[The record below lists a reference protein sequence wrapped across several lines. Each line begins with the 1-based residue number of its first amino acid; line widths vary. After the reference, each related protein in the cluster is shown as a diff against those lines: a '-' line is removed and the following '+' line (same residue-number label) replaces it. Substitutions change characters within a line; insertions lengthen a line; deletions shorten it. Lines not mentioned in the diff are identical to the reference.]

1 MDYNDLR
8 LQHPVFYYHDYEIIE
23 EEHEIQVRFDFE
35 IGSLSHFNPSFLIQ
49 KPEGTD
55 GAAELELFR
64 EAAFSL
70 GLAELVSYWKLTCA
84 PVVIVEA
91 GHLDEAQIRWWKK
104 LYFNGL
110 RDFFRTNSITAD
122 PEGFMELRS
131 AGRNIGGRPDAR
143 TYHGNLIPVGG
154 GRDSFVSLEVLSS
167 MKQENH
173 AFVIN
178 HVMSAIHSAEAAGYR
193 GSRLIVAERTLDARM
208 LDFNKQG
215 YLNGTT
221 PFNAL
226 TAFAAYL
233 TAVVYGKKY
242 ICLSIE
248 AGSEEDDDDAL
259 GQMYA
264 KTFGFEKDF
273 HAYTETYLS
282 RDIMCFSLL
291 RPLSELQI
299 TGIFCNYRQYHR
311 VFRSCN
317 VGSKTETW
325 CTHCGR
331 CLYVGVMLSAFLDDA
346 QLNAVFGRD
355 MLNDPGMLDLF
366 EQLTGMNEPVTQS
379 SAGTSREEINTAV
392 CMSVKAHLKAGK
404 ELPLLYRQYASTSN
418 YEYYRDRTGLLNAWN
433 DDNLVPEEYR
443 KLVRE
448 KLEEIHYE
456 SENMD
461 R

>member
-1 MDYNDLR
+1 MEYNELR
-8 LQHPVFYYHDYEIIE
+8 KQHPVFYYHDYEIIE
-23 EEHEIQVRFDFE
+23 EQNEIQVRFDFE
-35 IGSLSHFNPSFLIQ
+35 IEDLSHFNPSFLIQ
-49 KPEGTD
+49 KPADSD
-55 GAAELELFR
+55 GITELELFR

-84 PVVIVEA
+84 PTVVVEA
-91 GHLDEAQIRWWKK
+91 GCLDDAQISWWKK

-110 RDFFRTNSITAD
+110 RDFFRSNGIRTDAES
-122 PEGFMELRS
+122 FMDLKS
-131 AGRNIGGRPDAR
+131 AGSRIGGRDDPR
-143 TYHGNLIPVGG
+143 VYHGNLIPVGG

-193 GSRLIVAERTLDARM
+193 GDRLIVAQRTLDARM

-248 AGSEEDDDDAL
+248 AGSEDDDDNAL
-259 GQMYA
+259 SQMYS
-264 KTFGFEKDF
+264 KTIGFEKDF
-273 HAYTETYLS
+273 HSYTETYMNRRIL
-282 RDIMCFSLL
+282 CFSLL

-299 TGIFCNYRQYHR
+299 TGIFSNYRQYHR

-317 VGSKTETW
+317 VGAKTETW
-325 CTHCGR
+325 CAHCGR
-331 CLYVGVMLSAFLDDA
+331 CLYVGIMLSAFLDDE
-346 QLNAVFGRD
+346 QLNEIFGRD
-355 MLNDPGMLDLF
+355 MLNDPEMMSLF
-366 EQLTGMNEPVTQS
+366 EQQTGMYEGQTGS
-379 SAGTSREEINTAV
+379 SREEINTAV
-392 CMSVKAHLKAGK
+392 CMSVKAHQKAGK
-404 ELPLLYRQYASTSN
+404 ELPLLYRQYISTPN
-418 YEYYRDRTGLLNAWN
+418 YKYYRDRTGILKAWN

-443 KLVRE
+443 DLVRE

-456 SENMD
+456 SESMD
-461 R
+461 

>member
-1 MDYNDLR
+1 MNYNELR
-8 LQHPVFYYHDYEIIE
+8 KRHPVFYYHDYEIIE
-23 EEHEIQVRFDFE
+23 EENEIQVRFDFE
-35 IGSLSHFNPSFLIQ
+35 IEGLSYFNPSFLLR
-49 KPEGTD
+49 KPADSD
-55 GAAELELFR
+55 GIAELELFR

-84 PVVIVEA
+84 PTVVIEA
-91 GHLDEAQIRWWKK
+91 GYLEEEQIRWWKK

-110 RDFFRTNSITAD
+110 RDFFRTNGILTDAES
-122 PEGFMELRS
+122 FMDLRS
-131 AGRNIGGRPDAR
+131 AGSSIGGRPDIR

-154 GRDSFVSLEVLSS
+154 GRDSFVSMEVLSS

-178 HVMSAIHSAEAAGYR
+178 YVMSAIHSAEAAGYR
-193 GSRLIVAERTLDARM
+193 GDRLIVAERTLDARM

-233 TAVVYGKKY
+233 TAVVWGKKY

-248 AGSEEDDDDAL
+248 AGSDEDDGDDAL
-259 GQMYA
+259 SQMYS
-264 KTFGFEKDF
+264 KTIGFEKDF
-273 HAYTETYLS
+273 HSYTETYLS
-282 RDIMCFSLL
+282 RMISCFSLL

-299 TGIFCNYRQYHR
+299 TGIFSNYRQYHR

-317 VGSKTETW
+317 VGAKTETW
-325 CTHCGR
+325 CAHCGR
-331 CLYVGVMLSAFLDDA
+331 CLYVGVMLSAFLDDE
-346 QLNAVFGRD
+346 QLNAIFGRD
-355 MLNDPGMLDLF
+355 MLNDPDMMSLF
-366 EQLTGMNEPVTQS
+366 EQQTGMCEGQPQGLPGS
-379 SAGTSREEINTAV
+379 SREEINTAV
-392 CMSVKAHLKAGK
+392 CMSVKAHQKAGK
-404 ELPLLYRQYASTSN
+404 ELPLLYRQYISTPN
-418 YEYYRDRTGLLNAWN
+418 YEYYRDRTGILKAWN

-448 KLEEIHYE
+448 KLEEIHYGYE
-456 SENMD
+456 SMD
-461 R
+461 

>member
-1 MDYNDLR
+1 MEYNELR
-8 LQHPVFYYHDYEIIE
+8 KRHPVFYYHDYEIIE
-23 EEHEIQVRFDFE
+23 EQNEIQVRFDFE
-35 IGSLSHFNPSFLIQ
+35 IEDLSHFNPSFLIQ
-49 KPEGTD
+49 KPADSD
-55 GAAELELFR
+55 GITELELFR

-84 PVVIVEA
+84 PTVVVEA
-91 GHLDEAQIRWWKK
+91 GCLDDAQISWWKK

-110 RDFFRTNSITAD
+110 RDFFRTNGIRTDAESFMDLKSAGSRIGGKAD
-122 PEGFMELRS
+122 PR
-131 AGRNIGGRPDAR
+131 A
-143 TYHGNLIPVGG
+143 YHGNLIPVGG
-154 GRDSFVSLEVLSS
+154 GRDSFVSMEVLSS
-167 MKQENH
+167 MRQENH

-193 GSRLIVAERTLDARM
+193 GDRLIVAQRTLDARM

-248 AGSEEDDDDAL
+248 AGSEDDDDDAL
-259 GQMYA
+259 SQMYS
-264 KTFGFEKDF
+264 KTIGFEKDF
-273 HAYTETYLS
+273 HSYTETYMS
-282 RDIMCFSLL
+282 RRILCFSLL

-299 TGIFCNYRQYHR
+299 TGIFSNYRQYHR

-317 VGSKTETW
+317 VGAKTETW
-325 CTHCGR
+325 CAHCGR
-331 CLYVGVMLSAFLDDA
+331 CLYVGIMLSAFLDDE
-346 QLNAVFGRD
+346 QLNEIFGRD
-355 MLNDPGMLDLF
+355 MLNDPEMMSLF
-366 EQLTGMNEPVTQS
+366 EQQTGMYEGQTGS
-379 SAGTSREEINTAV
+379 SREEINTAV
-392 CMSVKAHLKAGK
+392 CMSVKAHQKAGK
-404 ELPLLYRQYASTSN
+404 ELPLLYRQYISTLN
-418 YEYYRDRTGLLNAWN
+418 YEYYRDRTGILKAWN

-443 KLVRE
+443 DLVRE

-456 SENMD
+456 SESMD
-461 R
+461 

>member
-1 MDYNDLR
+1 MEFNELR
-8 LQHPVFYYHDYEIIE
+8 KQHPVFYYHDYEIVE
-23 EEHEIQVRFDFE
+23 EENEIQVRFDFE
-35 IGSLSHFNPSFLIQ
+35 IEGLSHFNPSFLIR
-49 KPEGTD
+49 KPADTD
-55 GAAELELFR
+55 GIAELELFR

-84 PVVIVEA
+84 PAVVVEA
-91 GHLDEAQIRWWKK
+91 GHLDETQIRWWKK

-110 RDFFRTNSITAD
+110 RSFFRTNGIFTDEES
-122 PEGFMELRS
+122 FMDLRS
-131 AGRNIGGRPDAR
+131 AGSRIGGEPDPR

-154 GRDSFVSLEVLSS
+154 GRDSFVSMEVLSS
-167 MKQENH
+167 MRQENH

-178 HVMSAIHSAEAAGYR
+178 YVMSAIHSAEAAGYR
-193 GSRLIVAERTLDARM
+193 GDRLIVAERTLDARM

-215 YLNGTT
+215 YLNGRT

-233 TAVVYGKKY
+233 TAVVYGKRY

-248 AGSEEDDDDAL
+248 AGSEEDDGDDAL
-259 GQMYA
+259 SQMYS

-273 HAYTETYLS
+273 HSYTETYLS
-282 RDIMCFSLL
+282 HRILCFSLL

-299 TGIFCNYRQYHR
+299 TGIFSEYRQYHS

-325 CTHCGR
+325 CAHCGR
-331 CLYVGVMLSAFLDDA
+331 CLYVGIMLSAFLDDDK
-346 QLNAVFGRD
+346 LNAIFGRD
-355 MLNDPGMLDLF
+355 MLNDPDMMSLF
-366 EQLTGMNEPVTQS
+366 EQQTGMNEGQPQGRPVS
-379 SAGTSREEINTAV
+379 SREEINTAV
-392 CMSVKAHLKAGK
+392 CMSIKAHQKAGK
-404 ELPLLYRQYASTSN
+404 DLPLLYRQYISTRN
-418 YEYYRDRTGLLNAWN
+418 YEYYRDRTGILNAWN

-448 KLEEIHYE
+448 RLEGFLYE
-456 SENMD
+456 SESMD
-461 R
+461 